1 MLRKKEKPTLEYSD
15 PFMEDDNEH
24 LKNLH
29 NKNIDDSGVYLILSS
44 NNQLLY
50 VGKSKDIRNRL
61 HQHLINCP
69 QKTNS
74 KIEKVKEYLEALQ
87 KKEEELKIHYYAIN
101 TGNSAYNA
109 LIEGTILDYIIQNK
123 KNDPFV
129 RNCWNKRKK

>member
-74 KIEKVKEYLEALQ
+74 KTLLNLNLLY
-87 KKEEELKIHYYAIN
+87 
-101 TGNSAYNA
+101 
-109 LIEGTILDYIIQNK
+109 
-123 KNDPFV
+123 
-129 RNCWNKRKK
+129 